1 MVRTRKSTSTS
12 RASTPRTSTTPLNR
26 ISRRKREHGDSEEE
40 YAEQPSSRKRRKSGT
55 PRSGQQRRGSLQ
67 DKQGKNKGETGQ
79 EDKNRETAAQLSS
92 DDGEQDGW
100 WQVKRVVD
108 ERLTVADD
116 GEIVNKCLVEWEP
129 SPTGRTYEPEW
140 IPITYLNA
148 EARKDWE
155 KEKKKKNREA
165 EAKRREARNQRGL
178 RNLTPSANQ
187 AEQAG
192 VNDGPQQQTLNVST
206 PTRSRSNS
214 FRKHVQSGNKP
225 KVNRSSTLS
234 EEPVPSIVSASSPE
248 IAESPSEP
256 SLLPNGK
263 FAVLLSKPDNFNPSE
278 YQSVSTQSSS
288 QKISDL
294 EEDDQRVAF
303 ASKLSQDT
311 IPDSQDLSGHW
322 DRREFESQSAVRP
335 DYKPGS
341 PKVPDD
347 QQLVAA
353 DHPASVD
360 RVGEAVT
367 QQQSQSPVQVSG
379 HLDVEEPS
387 SVDAFAK
394 FDPGFPDSDN
404 EGAPLE
410 DDTPHPDTGGFTDTA
425 NHSSEEGPE
434 VHSIRDDQD
443 PEVNDIKV
451 GSPAHNTRLEQD
463 NFSSNEHSHR
473 DTESTQE
480 SQHSLDNQS
489 FETANSQNSQ
499 TRLDSADCDVQGNQ
513 TQESIS
519 ADQHSEDG
527 QQVTEDHVSGA
538 VDNAQSQQDHRG
550 QEIEVERSVV
560 KQHHRESEESSRAD
574 RSLTFAE
581 SNTNLQNCG
590 SQERAHALDTAS
602 CLKST
607 LPPKAVAQSQDQTS
621 SSEEISCVIPDSQD
635 HSNTSAHTSASK
647 ALTVLSQDQVAPYVS
662 QTEIVP
668 DSAATTTTLD
678 IPSHQPDQPR
688 PVSLEKEDRFDSSI
702 PSDPGSH
709 RLERVPVAS
718 TRESLVSNN
727 TPNPSVYYTQPQ
739 FLNNL
744 PDISSSFSS
753 RTGVLDEAAHTIP
766 DQIPQSQ
773 SAKKSGVSQE
783 ERLEESQ
790 ATRVVGSQLAG
801 SQSRGIISGQDI
813 EFATE
818 SQPTAVE
825 VNTIRGSKRQL
836 KSHSQNGSASEPP
849 SELPRSTSGLP
860 EMDRSISE
868 PRSSAVD
875 ELKSFIDFGKDSL
888 LTQVGESLDE
898 SLDETSYDVPSEGES
913 MANTG
918 TAGLD
923 VVVSSPEVVIQSQP
937 VYSVDPWKP
946 EALGNT
952 PEAPPPSISP
962 ASIMPV
968 PNTHIS
974 AVDSMRQ
981 AINLAFNDSN
991 DSLTHTLL
999 GQDADDG
1006 MPPGTISPAV
1016 ISRSV
1021 EPMASLHVLNFPG
1034 QDAITSEIES
1044 SGLSITMG
1052 QVPVDQDSDV
1062 SSESSQRDDSL
1073 LQYAITLPMQAS
1085 RRPYYGEVIKDHK
1098 AEIQA
1103 FSRFFTGE
1111 TQGKPDDSLVERID
1125 DLFDRLFGICDYP
1138 QDVIGS
1144 SLESQPSSDI
1154 AKYSC
1159 DANSKFCFLFE
1170 LMSALDGKEQGILI
1184 VVRSQE
1190 LMRLIFA
1197 VTEVARIECSAESI
1211 SKRTDYPSVTRIT
1224 LALSTEEFDPFN
1236 FDVVIGYDFH
1246 FSRSSIA
1253 RQLYTKSTRKSP
1265 LVLLLVT
1272 THSIEHVSLHPW
1284 DKVSDL
1290 EAKNA
1295 ILACTV
1301 SAGRYLE
1308 DPERGYGEPHKVAE
1322 VFAAYL
1328 NGNTDT
1334 LNWEPQTIPD
1344 DVLDIFENPMSQTRT
1359 LFSMNS
1365 LHGNGLKRKYATD
1378 DSDETDSKRICL
1390 PLRDLPVDSNNPPM
1404 PLAVRQLL
1412 DSVTPRGLAIKRQ
1425 TMITIPLESLES
1437 IREKIDEYKRSNA
1450 LAGEVEVE
1458 LKTHINRLDSELK
1471 EFKKTSNKIAMSNR
1485 TALQERT
1492 MFEKEKKKA
1501 EAAARVAAEIAQR
1514 ESAQQHKRI
1523 EELET
1528 TIARLKDDPESVNT
1542 EQALSESQQQLKV
1555 SEDKL
1560 KRALSDVEFMRGRYQ
1575 DASAQVS
1582 KLTNNNKELTG
1593 QNEDLGQKASA
1604 NLLAIHA
1611 QNFSS
1616 ERQVLLQQI
1625 ASLQAQVQQK
1635 DADLSTAHQ
1644 KLNSLAN
1651 GRNTRGGSM
1660 PRSPRVPSGM
1670 SPRPSRPGFAGS
1682 ASRGTSPSGP
1692 GAQFMSQQARSE
1704 RWNQLQ

>member
-1 MVRTRKSTSTS
+1 MVRTRKSISTS
-12 RASTPRTSTTPLNR
+12 RASTPRTSTTPINR
-26 ISRRKREHGDSEEE
+26 KSRRKREYEDSEEE
-40 YAEQPSSRKRRKSGT
+40 YVEPSSRKRRKSGT
-55 PRSGQQRRGSLQ
+55 PKSGQQRRGSLQ
-67 DKQGKNKGETGQ
+67 DKQGENKGQTGQ
-79 EDKNRETAAQLSS
+79 EDENRETAAQLSS

-129 SPTGRTYEPEW
+129 SPKGRIYEPEW
-140 IPITYLNA
+140 IPVAYLNA

-155 KEKKKKNREA
+155 GEKKKKGREA
-165 EAKRREARNQRGL
+165 EAKSRETRNQLGL
-178 RNLTPSANQ
+178 RNLTPRVNQ
-187 AEQAG
+187 AEQAK

-206 PTRSRSNS
+206 PTRSRPSS
-214 FRKHVQSGNKP
+214 FRKHVRSGNKS
-225 KVNRSSTLS
+225 KVKQSSRLS

-256 SLLPNGK
+256 LLLPNRK
-263 FAVLLSKPDNFNPSE
+263 FTVLLSKPDNFDPSE
-278 YQSVSTQSSS
+278 YQSVNDEDSS

-294 EEDDQRVAF
+294 EEDDQRIAF

-322 DRREFESQSAVRP
+322 DYREFGSQSAVRP
-335 DYKPGS
+335 DYEPGS
-341 PKVPDD
+341 PKASDD
-347 QQLVAA
+347 QQLVPA

-360 RVGEAVT
+360 GVRETLT
-367 QQQSQSPVQVSG
+367 QQQPQSLVPLSG
-379 HLDVEEPS
+379 SLDVEEPS
-387 SVDAFAK
+387 SVDAFVE
-394 FDPGFPDSDN
+394 FDPGFPESDN
-404 EGAPLE
+404 EDAPPE
-410 DDTPHPDTGGFTDTA
+410 DGTSHPSTEGYTDTA
-425 NHSSEEGPE
+425 NHSDEEGLGA
-434 VHSIRDDQD
+434 HSIRDDQD
-443 PEVNDIKV
+443 PEVNDV
-451 GSPAHNTRLEQD
+451 EVESPAHNTRLERD
-463 NFSSNEHSHR
+463 TFSSNEHDRR
-473 DTESTQE
+473 DTENSQE

-489 FETANSQNSQ
+489 FETANSQNSRS
-499 TRLDSADCDVQGNQ
+499 RLDSADCDVQGNQ

-519 ADQHSEDG
+519 ADQHSEDK
-527 QQVTEDHVSGA
+527 QQATEEHVSEA
-538 VDNAQSQQDHRG
+538 VDNAQSHREDHRG

-560 KQHHRESEESSRAD
+560 KHHHPQSVESSGAD
-574 RSLTFAE
+574 RLLTFAE
-581 SNTNLQNCG
+581 SNINLQNCG
-590 SQERAHALDTAS
+590 SRERAHALDTAS
-602 CLKST
+602 RLKPT
-607 LPPKAVAQSQDQTS
+607 LSSKAVAESQDQTS
-621 SSEEISCVIPDSQD
+621 SSEESVIPDSQD
-635 HSNTSAHTSASK
+635 HSNIAAHASASA
-647 ALTVLSQDQVAPYVS
+647 ALAVLSQDQVTPYVS

-668 DSAATTTTLD
+668 DSAATTTSD

-688 PVSLEKEDRFDSSI
+688 PASLEKEDRFDSSI
-702 PSDPGSH
+702 PSDPSSH
-709 RLERVPVAS
+709 HLERAPVAS
-718 TRESLVSNN
+718 TQKSLNSNN
-727 TPNPSVYYTQPQ
+727 TPNSPVYYTQPQ
-739 FLNNL
+739 FSTNL

-753 RTGVLDEAAHTIP
+753 RMGVLDEATHTIP
-766 DQIPQSQ
+766 DQVPQLQ
-773 SAKKSGVSQE
+773 SANESGVSQE
-783 ERLEESQ
+783 GRLEDSQ
-790 ATRVVGSQLAG
+790 TARLVGSQLAG
-801 SQSRGIISGQDI
+801 SQSLGIILGQDI
-813 EFATE
+813 KFATE
-818 SQPTAVE
+818 PQPTEAE

-849 SELPRSTSGLP
+849 SELLRSTSELQ
-860 EMDRSISE
+860 EMERSISQ

-898 SLDETSYDVPSEGES
+898 SLDETSYDVPNEGES
-913 MANTG
+913 MTNTG

-923 VVVSSPEVVIQSQP
+923 VVVSSPELTIQSQP

-999 GQDADDG
+999 SQDADDG
-1006 MPPGTISPAV
+1006 VPPGTISPAA

-1021 EPMASLHVLNFPG
+1021 EPMASSHILNFPG

-1052 QVPVDQDSDV
+1052 QVPVDQVSDA

-1073 LQYAITLPMQAS
+1073 LQYPITLPMQAS
-1085 RRPYYGEVIKDHK
+1085 RRPYYGEVIKDHT

-1111 TQGKPDDSLVERID
+1111 TSEKPADGLVEKIN

-1197 VTEVARIECSAESI
+1197 VTELAKVECSAESI

-1253 RQLYTKSTRKSP
+1253 RQLYTKSSRKSP

-1284 DKVSDL
+1284 DTIADL

-1344 DVLDIFENPMSQTRT
+1344 DVLDIFENPMTQTRT
-1359 LFSMNS
+1359 LFSMDS
-1365 LHGNGLKRKYATD
+1365 LDGNGLKRKYATD
-1378 DSDETDSKRICL
+1378 DGDEADSKRICL

-1412 DSVTPRGLAIKRQ
+1412 DSVTPRGLAIKRE
-1425 TMITIPLESLES
+1425 TMVTIPLESLES
-1437 IREKIDEYKRSNA
+1437 IREKIDEYRRRSM

-1471 EFKKTSNKIAMSNR
+1471 EFKKTSNKIGMSNR

-1492 MFEKEKKKA
+1492 MFEKEKKSA

-1514 ESAQQHKRI
+1514 ESAQQQKRI
-1523 EELET
+1523 QELET
-1528 TIARLKDDPESVNT
+1528 TIARLKDNPESDDT
-1542 EQALSESQQQLKV
+1542 EQALSESQQQLKT

-1582 KLTNNNKELTG
+1582 KLTNSNKELTG

-1611 QNFSS
+1611 QNFSG

-1635 DADLSTAHQ
+1635 DTDLSTAHQ

-1670 SPRPSRPGFAGS
+1670 SPRPSRSAFAGS

>member
-1 MVRTRKSTSTS
+1 M
-12 RASTPRTSTTPLNR
+12 
-26 ISRRKREHGDSEEE
+26 
-40 YAEQPSSRKRRKSGT
+40 
-55 PRSGQQRRGSLQ
+55 
-67 DKQGKNKGETGQ
+67 
-79 EDKNRETAAQLSS
+79 
-92 DDGEQDGW
+92 
-100 WQVKRVVD
+100 
-108 ERLTVADD
+108 LT
-116 GEIVNKCLVEWEP
+116 
-129 SPTGRTYEPEW
+129 YFQ
-140 IPITYLNA
+140 ITYLNA
-148 EARKDWE
+148 EARNDWE
-155 KEKKKKNREA
+155 EEKKKNDREA
-165 EAKRREARNQRGL
+165 ETKRREARNQRGL
-178 RNLTPSANQ
+178 RNITPRANQ
-187 AEQAG
+187 ADQAG
-192 VNDGPQQQTLNVST
+192 VNDEPQQQTLNVST
-206 PTRSRSNS
+206 PTRSRSSS
-214 FRKHVQSGNKP
+214 FRKHVRSGNKP
-225 KVNRSSTLS
+225 KVKRRRTLS

-256 SLLPNGK
+256 SLLPSGK
-263 FAVLLSKPDNFNPSE
+263 FTVLLSKPDNFDPSE

-294 EEDDQRVAF
+294 EEDDQRIAF

-322 DRREFESQSAVRP
+322 NHREFESQSAVRP
-335 DYKPGS
+335 DYEPGS
-341 PKVPDD
+341 SKVPDD

-353 DHPASVD
+353 DHPASVG

-394 FDPGFPDSDN
+394 FDPGFPNSDN
-404 EGAPLE
+404 EDAPLE
-410 DDTPHPDTGGFTDTA
+410 DDTPHPDTGEHTDTA
-425 NHSSEEGPE
+425 NHSGEEGPE

-443 PEVNDIKV
+443 PEVNGIEV

-463 NFSSNEHSHR
+463 NFSSNEHNHR

-480 SQHSLDNQS
+480 SQHSLGNQS
-489 FETANSQNSQ
+489 FETANSQNSR
-499 TRLDSADCDVQGNQ
+499 TRLDSADCDVQSKQ
-513 TQESIS
+513 TQESIL

-527 QQVTEDHVSGA
+527 QQVTEDHISEA
-538 VDNAQSQQDHRG
+538 ADNAQSQREDHRG
-550 QEIEVERSVV
+550 QEIEVERNVV
-560 KQHHRESEESSRAD
+560 KQHHPQSEESSGAD

-581 SNTNLQNCG
+581 SNTNFQNCG
-590 SQERAHALDTAS
+590 SHERAHAPDTAS
-602 CLKST
+602 CLNLT

-621 SSEEISCVIPDSQD
+621 SSEEIGCVIADSQD
-635 HSNTSAHTSASK
+635 HSNTSAHTIASK
-647 ALTVLSQDQVAPYVS
+647 ALAVLSQDQVTPYVS

-668 DSAATTTTLD
+668 DSAATTTSD
-678 IPSHQPDQPR
+678 IPSRQPDQPR

-727 TPNPSVYYTQPQ
+727 TPNLPVYYTQPQ
-739 FLNNL
+739 FSNNL
-744 PDISSSFSS
+744 PGISSSFSS
-753 RTGVLDEAAHTIP
+753 RTGVLDEATHTIP

-773 SAKKSGVSQE
+773 SANKSGVSQE
-783 ERLEESQ
+783 GRLEDSQ
-790 ATRVVGSQLAG
+790 ATPVVGSQLAG
-801 SQSRGIISGQDI
+801 SQSRRIIPGQDI
-813 EFATE
+813 KFAAE
-818 SQPTAVE
+818 SQPTTVE
-825 VNTIRGSKRQL
+825 VNTVCGSKRQL

-849 SELPRSTSGLP
+849 SELLRSTSGLQ
-860 EMDRSISE
+860 EMERSISQ
-868 PRSSAVD
+868 PRSSAID

-888 LTQVGESLDE
+888 LTEVGESLDE
-898 SLDETSYDVPSEGES
+898 SLDETSCDVPSEGEP

-923 VVVSSPEVVIQSQP
+923 VVVSSPEIIIQSQP

-1006 MPPGTISPAV
+1006 MPPGTISPAA

-1021 EPMASLHVLNFPG
+1021 EPMASSHVLNFSG

-1073 LQYAITLPMQAS
+1073 LQYSITLPMQAS

-1111 TQGKPDDSLVERID
+1111 TRGKPDDGLVEKIN

-1144 SLESQPSSDI
+1144 SLESQPGSDI

-1284 DKVSDL
+1284 NKVSDL

-1308 DPERGYGEPHKVAE
+1308 DPERGYDEPHKVAE

-1359 LFSMNS
+1359 LFSMDS
-1365 LHGNGLKRKYATD
+1365 LHGNGLKRKY
-1378 DSDETDSKRICL
+1378 
-1390 PLRDLPVDSNNPPM
+1390 
-1404 PLAVRQLL
+1404 
-1412 DSVTPRGLAIKRQ
+1412 
-1425 TMITIPLESLES
+1425 
-1437 IREKIDEYKRSNA
+1437 
-1450 LAGEVEVE
+1450 
-1458 LKTHINRLDSELK
+1458 
-1471 EFKKTSNKIAMSNR
+1471 
-1485 TALQERT
+1485 
-1492 MFEKEKKKA
+1492 
-1501 EAAARVAAEIAQR
+1501 
-1514 ESAQQHKRI
+1514 
-1523 EELET
+1523 
-1528 TIARLKDDPESVNT
+1528 
-1542 EQALSESQQQLKV
+1542 V
-1555 SEDKL
+1555 S
-1560 KRALSDVEFMRGRYQ
+1560 
-1575 DASAQVS
+1575 
-1582 KLTNNNKELTG
+1582 
-1593 QNEDLGQKASA
+1593 
-1604 NLLAIHA
+1604 
-1611 QNFSS
+1611 
-1616 ERQVLLQQI
+1616 
-1625 ASLQAQVQQK
+1625 
-1635 DADLSTAHQ
+1635 
-1644 KLNSLAN
+1644 
-1651 GRNTRGGSM
+1651 
-1660 PRSPRVPSGM
+1660 
-1670 SPRPSRPGFAGS
+1670 AGS
-1682 ASRGTSPSGP
+1682 CFSVL
-1692 GAQFMSQQARSE
+1692 
-1704 RWNQLQ
+1704 NLY